1 MSHICEINNSITI
14 PSEIKRLSCSYDMI
28 LSQNDHCTELDYYVN
43 MIVIGKHSFIFD
55 KVQNR
60 TFQVTPYDPSI
71 GITKQVPIVDASIA
85 YE

>member
-60 TFQVTPYDPSI
+60 TF
-71 GITKQVPIVDASIA
+71 
-85 YE
+85 